1 MSLSLPEIAR
11 LAGLPETTARRYARQ
26 YADFLPS
33 HSQGR
38 VKKFKPE
45 CVRIM
50 QHIKNLY
57 DEGMS
62 QEVVRDVLGKEYSR
76 IIDTD
81 HQEPPLLPLAHTEPT
96 ARDLMVEL
104 ARAMKPGADNLN
116 FILSRLDHIEKR
128 LDELEGKRSW
138 FKKIFK

>member
-62 QEVVRDVLGKEYSR
+62 QEVVRDVLSKEYSR
-76 IIDTD
+76 LVDTD
-81 HQEPPLLPLAHTEPT
+81 HHEPPLLPQVQGEPT
-96 ARDLMVEL
+96 VKDLMTEL

-116 FILSRLDHIEKR
+116 FILARLDHLEKRMEAIEK
-128 LDELEGKRSW
+128 LPWWKKV
-138 FKKIFK
+138 FK

>member
-62 QEVVRDVLGKEYSR
+62 QEVVRDVLSKEYSR
-76 IIDTD
+76 LVDTD

-104 ARAMKPGADNLN
+104 ARAMQPGADNLN
-116 FILSRLDHIEKR
+116 FILARLDHLEKRMEAIEKLPWWR
-128 LDELEGKRSW
+128 KV
-138 FKKIFK
+138 FK